1 MFGRKIKKSDY
12 SAFTDVQVIR
22 ALDKSQAVIS
32 FAPDGTILSA
42 NENFLNT
49 LGYSQ
54 NEILGQHHAMF
65 CESHFAKSPEY
76 RAFWEALQNG
86 EFQSGSFT
94 RLSKHGERVYI
105 QATYNPIMNDHGE
118 VIGVIKY
125 AVDISVTTR
134 KSREAIARTQAAIS
148 FNRSGIIV
156 DVNDTFLHAL
166 GYSADEVLGK
176 HNRMFCS
183 PTYVATQDYAKFWRD
198 LAAGQSQTGEF
209 ERIKSDGSKIYIR
222 AAYNP
227 DYDLNGNV
235 IGVTKYATDITAER
249 AVKMQSADIAAST
262 AAAVEE
268 MNASINEISRSL
280 QVSQS
285 NSLALKKS
293 ANSTTKVIGDLV
305 ASSETME
312 KTVEF
317 VYTIADQINLLAL
330 NAAVEAARAGEAGK
344 GFAVVAGEV
353 KNLANSATTFTQA
366 IAKEIE
372 TIKVI
377 NQKIT
382 QNMDG
387 IIGSVASLN
396 NDTETIASAV
406 TQQAAVSS
414 DIAHRMA
421 QLANMVAM
429 ND

>member
-1 MFGRKIKKSDY
+1 M
-12 SAFTDVQVIR
+12 
-22 ALDKSQAVIS
+22 
-32 FAPDGTILSA
+32 
-42 NENFLNT
+42 
-49 LGYSQ
+49 
-54 NEILGQHHAMF
+54 
-65 CESHFAKSPEY
+65 
-76 RAFWEALQNG
+76 
-86 EFQSGSFT
+86 
-94 RLSKHGERVYI
+94 
-105 QATYNPIMNDHGE
+105 
-118 VIGVIKY
+118 
-125 AVDISVTTR
+125 
-134 KSREAIARTQAAIS
+134 
-148 FNRSGIIV
+148 
-156 DVNDTFLHAL
+156 
-166 GYSADEVLGK
+166 
-176 HNRMFCS
+176 
-183 PTYVATQDYAKFWRD
+183 
-198 LAAGQSQTGEF
+198 
-209 ERIKSDGSKIYIR
+209 
-222 AAYNP
+222 
-227 DYDLNGNV
+227 
-235 IGVTKYATDITAER
+235 
-249 AVKMQSADIAAST
+249 
-262 AAAVEE
+262 
-268 MNASINEISRSL
+268 
-280 QVSQS
+280 
-285 NSLALKKS
+285 
-293 ANSTTKVIGDLV
+293 V

>member
-1 MFGRKIKKSDY
+1 M
-12 SAFTDVQVIR
+12 
-22 ALDKSQAVIS
+22 
-32 FAPDGTILSA
+32 
-42 NENFLNT
+42 
-49 LGYSQ
+49 
-54 NEILGQHHAMF
+54 
-65 CESHFAKSPEY
+65 
-76 RAFWEALQNG
+76 
-86 EFQSGSFT
+86 
-94 RLSKHGERVYI
+94 
-105 QATYNPIMNDHGE
+105 
-118 VIGVIKY
+118 
-125 AVDISVTTR
+125 
-134 KSREAIARTQAAIS
+134 
-148 FNRSGIIV
+148 
-156 DVNDTFLHAL
+156 
-166 GYSADEVLGK
+166 
-176 HNRMFCS
+176 
-183 PTYVATQDYAKFWRD
+183 
-198 LAAGQSQTGEF
+198 F

-249 AVKMQSADIAAST
+249 AVKIQSAD
-262 AAAVEE
+262 
-268 MNASINEISRSL
+268 
-280 QVSQS
+280 
-285 NSLALKKS
+285 
-293 ANSTTKVIGDLV
+293 
-305 ASSETME
+305 
-312 KTVEF
+312 
-317 VYTIADQINLLAL
+317 IADQINLLAL

-406 TQQAAVSS
+406 TQQAAVSN